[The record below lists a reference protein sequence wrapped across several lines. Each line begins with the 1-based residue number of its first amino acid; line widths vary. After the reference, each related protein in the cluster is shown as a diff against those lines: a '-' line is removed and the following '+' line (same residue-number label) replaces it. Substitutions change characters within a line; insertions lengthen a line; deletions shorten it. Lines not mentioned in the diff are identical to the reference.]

1 MRKKNKIWLSGIG
14 VVVIFAAWH
23 YLDVRAGAVASG
35 HTWLLGNY
43 GWLFAA
49 VCVFLA
55 VFGRLLWS
63 SEKGLEYVY
72 AAAGLSLGILYMMVL
87 PPLSAPDEISHYI
100 SAYELSSHL
109 LGQPSNSC
117 SGHVLVR
124 AQDMWLED
132 VGGNYEYETG
142 QDGYLRI
149 KEGTS
154 GKAWVLGETL
164 TEETY
169 KEIHDLGLTGRR
181 YPGTSDEREKN
192 ARFVSVYPPVV
203 TTPAGHFPQALG
215 VAFARSLHLNSLWLV
230 YMGRFFNLVFFVAM
244 TALSIRRLPFGKE
257 VMFGTALLPMTL
269 HLSASFSYD
278 VMIMGCMF
286 YLTALCLDLAYE
298 KEKATLWDV
307 AVLAALMAAAGPCK
321 MVYGVLMGLCLLIPV
336 KKFGNWKKWALS
348 ALAVG
353 LAWGL
358 AMAAVNTKTILT
370 YATET
375 ESYVPWAQEAG
386 YSLTYLI
393 HNPMELIRMFYQTL
407 LWQMEH
413 YHLTM
418 MGAYLGNLDQ
428 VLDVPYIL
436 ILFFTVCLLCL
447 ALKKPG
453 ESQRM
458 SKGNRIWIYVL
469 CLGCTAAILL
479 SMLIAWTTVS
489 SPVISG
495 VQGRYFLPFLPIL
508 LMAVKND
515 TIILT
520 KNGNRSILYLMCC
533 TNGYV
538 LLRLYS
544 VVSMRL

>member
-1 MRKKNKIWLSGIG
+1 M
-14 VVVIFAAWH
+14 
-23 YLDVRAGAVASG
+23 
-35 HTWLLGNY
+35 
-43 GWLFAA
+43 
-49 VCVFLA
+49 
-55 VFGRLLWS
+55 
-63 SEKGLEYVY
+63 
-72 AAAGLSLGILYMMVL
+72 
-87 PPLSAPDEISHYI
+87 
-100 SAYELSSHL
+100 
-109 LGQPSNSC
+109 
-117 SGHVLVR
+117 
-124 AQDMWLED
+124 
-132 VGGNYEYETG
+132 
-142 QDGYLRI
+142 
-149 KEGTS
+149 
-154 GKAWVLGETL
+154 
-164 TEETY
+164 
-169 KEIHDLGLTGRR
+169 
-181 YPGTSDEREKN
+181 
-192 ARFVSVYPPVV
+192 
-203 TTPAGHFPQALG
+203 
-215 VAFARSLHLNSLWLV
+215 
-230 YMGRFFNLVFFVAM
+230 
-244 TALSIRRLPFGKE
+244 
-257 VMFGTALLPMTL
+257 
-269 HLSASFSYD
+269 
-278 VMIMGCMF
+278 
-286 YLTALCLDLAYE
+286 
-298 KEKATLWDV
+298 
-307 AVLAALMAAAGPCK
+307 
-321 MVYGVLMGLCLLIPV
+321 
-336 KKFGNWKKWALS
+336 
-348 ALAVG
+348 AVG

-469 CLGCTAAILL
+469 CLGCTVAILL

-495 VQGRYFLPFLPIL
+495 VQGRYFLPILPIL

-515 TIILT
+515 AIILT